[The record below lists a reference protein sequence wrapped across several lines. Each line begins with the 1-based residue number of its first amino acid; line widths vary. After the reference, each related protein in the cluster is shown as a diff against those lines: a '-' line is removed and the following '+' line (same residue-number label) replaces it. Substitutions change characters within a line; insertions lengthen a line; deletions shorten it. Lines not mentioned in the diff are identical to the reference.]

1 MIDIHKIITS
11 LQLKRPIF
19 HSEADFQLAIAWE
32 IQKLY
37 PHVEIRLEYNYPK
50 VFESLYLDVWIKF
63 EGNYIPIELKY
74 KTKKSTF
81 LVDGEQFSLK
91 NHGAQDCGRY
101 DFLKDISR
109 IEKVI
114 YTEESIS
121 TGYAIMLTNDSLYWR
136 ESNKIDSV
144 DAAFKIHE
152 GRKLSSQ
159 LSWGELASAG
169 TKRGRENDIILEG
182 SYSLNW
188 TTFANI
194 NNYPDSEFK
203 ILIVKVAK

>member
-37 PHVEIRLEYNYPK
+37 PHAEIRLEYNYPK
-50 VFESLYLDVWIKF
+50 IFESLYLDIWVKL
-63 EGNYIPIELKY
+63 EDTYIPIELKY

-81 LVDGEQFSLK
+81 LVNGEHFRLK
-91 NHGAQDCGRY
+91 NHSAQDCGRY

-114 YTEESIS
+114 STEEQINA
-121 TGYAIMLTNDSLYWR
+121 GYAIILTNDSLYWR

-152 GRKLSSQ
+152 GRELSGQ

-169 TKRGRENDIILEG
+169 TKRGRENDIILES
-182 SYSLNW
+182 SYTLNW
-188 TTFANI
+188 IPFSNI
-194 NNYPDSEFK
+194 NNSPDSEFK
-203 ILIVKVAK
+203 ILIVKVEK